1 MAKAQSNM
9 QLRIG
14 ILIVTL
20 TWFFFTGFQ
29 FIKSAFN
36 IFGDPSRLFWVSVT
50 DTAGTFGLGFR
61 TMTALIAVLTI
72 LFYIAKKDL
81 SKSELMMTIRW
92 IILGE
97 TVFMLALF
105 PVIIWS
111 FASALGSSNT
121 IGLGSFIESTLPV
134 FVESVIIPVVLL
146 KLFLELNSNKSAK
159 GPIKWGLITG
169 TVYLFM
175 FWLNNTGNWIGAIE
189 RKGIEYVTIYPDH
202 ILSFG
207 ITTVGLLALTIYAAF
222 YTVKST
228 GANTFSVL
236 NFRKIGAII
245 TLLGLYFLYGYVS
258 WLFLGTDMKWSTWYA
273 WLLGHN
279 MDLWLLSLPLIGIP
293 LMFSDRLKQFASK
306 QLTGLLYVIEVVGA
320 VFMGLFVSV
329 YVAGITQLPDYVVY
343 HSEPTIR
350 LTLSI
355 LGGLL
360 VALIILGFIIGLLL
374 KRKSVSMTKI
384 S

>member
-1 MAKAQSNM
+1 MVIAQSNM

-14 ILIVTL
+14 ILIVAL

-36 IFGDPSRLFWVSVT
+36 IFDDPSRLFWVSLT

-61 TMTALIAVLTI
+61 TMAALIAVLTI
-72 LFYIAKKDL
+72 LFFIAKKDL
-81 SKSELMMTIRW
+81 SKSELTMTIRW

-97 TVFMLALF
+97 AVFMLALF
-105 PVIIWS
+105 PVTIWS
-111 FASALGSSNT
+111 FATAFGGSST

-134 FVESVIIPVVLL
+134 FVESVIIPVALF
-146 KLFLELNSNKSAK
+146 KLFLELNPNKPAK

-189 RKGIEYVTIYPDH
+189 RKGIEYVIIYPEH

-207 ITTVGLLALTIYAAF
+207 ITTIGLLALTIYAAI

-228 GANTFSVL
+228 AANTFSEL
-236 NFRKIGAII
+236 NLRKAGAII
-245 TLLGLYFLYGYVS
+245 TLLGLYFLINYVS
-258 WLFLGTDMKWSTWYA
+258 WLFLGTDAKWSTWYA

-279 MDLWLLSLPLIGIP
+279 MDLWLLSLPVIGIP
-293 LMFSDRLKQFASK
+293 LMFTDRLMQLTSK
-306 QLTGLLYVIEVVGA
+306 QLTVLLYAIEAAGA
-320 VFMGLFVSV
+320 IFMGLFVTV
-329 YVAGITQLPDYVVY
+329 YVAGISQLPDYVVY

-350 LTLSI
+350 LTMSI
-355 LGGLL
+355 IGALL
-360 VALIILGFIIGLLL
+360 VALIILALIIGLIM
-374 KRKSVSMTKI
+374 KRKE
-384 S
+384 

>member
-1 MAKAQSNM
+1 MATTQSNM

-14 ILIVTL
+14 ILIVAL

-36 IFGDPSRLFWVSVT
+36 IFDDPSRLFWVSLT

-61 TMTALIAVLTI
+61 TMAALIAVLTI
-72 LFYIAKKDL
+72 LFFIAKKDL

-97 TVFMLALF
+97 AVFMLALF

-111 FASALGSSNT
+111 FSTAFGGSST

-134 FVESVIIPVVLL
+134 FVESVIIPVVLF
-146 KLFLELNSNKSAK
+146 KLFLELNPNKPAK

-189 RKGIEYVTIYPDH
+189 RKGIEYVTMYPEH

-207 ITTVGLLALTIYAAF
+207 VTTIGLLALTIYAAI
-222 YTVKST
+222 YIVRATAAK
-228 GANTFSVL
+228 TFEL
-236 NFRKIGAII
+236 NFRKVGAII
-245 TLLGLYFLYGYVS
+245 TLLGLYFLLNYVS
-258 WLFLGTDMKWSTWYA
+258 WLFLGTDAKWSTWYA

-279 MDLWLLSLPLIGIP
+279 MDLWLLSLPVVGIP
-293 LMFSDRLKQFASK
+293 LMFTDRIMKMAGK
-306 QLTGLLYVIEVVGA
+306 KLTVLLYAIESAGA
-320 VFMGLFVSV
+320 IFIGLFAAV
-329 YVAGITQLPDYVVY
+329 YVAGISRLPDYVVF

-350 LTLSI
+350 LIMSI
-355 LGGLL
+355 IGALL
-360 VALIILGFIIGLLL
+360 VALIILAFVIGLIM
-374 KRKSVSMTKI
+374 KRKE
-384 S
+384 

>member
-1 MAKAQSNM
+1 MATTQSNM

-14 ILIVTL
+14 ILIVAL

-36 IFGDPSRLFWVSVT
+36 IFDDPSRLFWVSLT

-61 TMTALIAVLTI
+61 TMAALIAVLTI
-72 LFYIAKKDL
+72 LFFIAKKDL

-97 TVFMLALF
+97 AVFMLALF

-111 FASALGSSNT
+111 FSTAFGGSST

-134 FVESVIIPVVLL
+134 FVESVIIPVVLF
-146 KLFLELNSNKSAK
+146 KLFLELNPNKPAK

-189 RKGIEYVTIYPDH
+189 RKGIEYVTMYPEH

-207 ITTVGLLALTIYAAF
+207 VTTIGLLALTIYAAI
-222 YTVKST
+222 YIVRATAAK
-228 GANTFSVL
+228 TFEL
-236 NFRKIGAII
+236 NFRKVGAII
-245 TLLGLYFLYGYVS
+245 TLLGLYFLLNYVS
-258 WLFLGTDMKWSTWYA
+258 WLFLGTDAKWSTWYA

-279 MDLWLLSLPLIGIP
+279 MDLWLLSLPVVGIP
-293 LMFSDRLKQFASK
+293 LMFTDRIMKMAGK
-306 QLTGLLYVIEVVGA
+306 KLTVLLYAIESAGA
-320 VFMGLFVSV
+320 IFIGLFAAV
-329 YVAGITQLPDYVVY
+329 YVAGISRLRDYVVF

-350 LTLSI
+350 LIMSI
-355 LGGLL
+355 IGALL
-360 VALIILGFIIGLLL
+360 VALIILAFVIGLIM
-374 KRKSVSMTKI
+374 KRKE
-384 S
+384 